1 MRSSPVLRAPSCRTR
16 TSRPRAG
23 TLWWLA
29 PNSFPA
35 GRPDGTRTPARN
47 SATSWRARCSSSWTA
62 SLRGRSRRARC
73 SSSRPAWSTTA
84 RTSER
89 ARPSCSRPT
98 SSRKASRSRQRSSD
112 PQGPRGGVRHAHADF
127 VRLTRGKRMAA
138 LAPDPVAFRTLE
150 HAGWQG
156 VARHY
161 DDAFG
166 SLTRQAVD
174 PLLDSA
180 QVRSGAR
187 TLDVASGPGYAAAA
201 AAARGARVA
210 ALDFS
215 SVMVELARS
224 QNPDMEFREGD
235 AEALP
240 FPEGSFDAVVMNFGM
255 LHLAQPER
263 AVAEAFRV
271 LDAGGRYA
279 FTVWAKPEEAVGFG
293 IILDAIRKHG
303 NPDVPLPPGPPFFR
317 FSDASACDNVLKVA
331 GFRNVDVRKVP
342 QVWRFSASGLLF
354 EAFLAGSVRTRALL
368 HAQSALALNA
378 IRDAVGRVAGQYEN
392 HGTGEIPMPAVLAAA
407 QKPLPPGL
415 RGKS

>member
-16 TSRPRAG
+16 TSRPRGG
-23 TLWWLA
+23 TRWWLA
-29 PNSFPA
+29 RNSFPA

-47 SATSWRARCSSSWTA
+47 SATSWTARCSSSWTA
-62 SLRGRSRRARC
+62 SRRGRSRRARC

-89 ARPSCSRPT
+89 ARQSCSRPT

-112 PQGPRGGVRHAHADF
+112 PQEPRGGVCRAHADF
-127 VRLTRGKRMAA
+127 VRAGARARRAPRLRRGKQMAA

-150 HAGWQG
+150 HAGWQAA
-156 VARHY
+156 ARYY

-180 QVRSGAR
+180 RVRSGAR
-187 TLDVASGPGYAAAA
+187 TRD
-201 AAARGARVA
+201 
-210 ALDFS
+210 
-215 SVMVELARS
+215 
-224 QNPDMEFREGD
+224 
-235 AEALP
+235 
-240 FPEGSFDAVVMNFGM
+240 
-255 LHLAQPER
+255 
-263 AVAEAFRV
+263 VAEAFRV

-368 HAQSALALNA
+368 HAQSAPALNA

-392 HGTGEIPMPAVLAAA
+392 HGTVEIPMPAVLAAA
-407 QKPLPPGL
+407 QKP
-415 RGKS
+415 

>member
-1 MRSSPVLRAPSCRTR
+1 MRSSPALRAPSCRTR
-16 TSRPRAG
+16 TSPPKAG
-23 TLWWLA
+23 TRWWPAL
-29 PNSFPA
+29 NSFPA
-35 GRPDGTRTPARN
+35 GRPDGTRIPARN
-47 SATSWRARCSSSWTA
+47 SATSWRVRCSSWWTA
-62 SLRGRSRRARC
+62 SRRRRSRRARC
-73 SSSRPAWSTTA
+73 SSSPPARSTTA
-84 RTSER
+84 RTSAK
-89 ARPSCSRPT
+89 ARQSCSRPT

-263 AVAEAFRV
+263 AVAEAFRI
-271 LDAGGRYA
+271 LRAGGRYA

-317 FSDASACDNVLKVA
+317 FSDASECDKVLKVA

-354 EAFLAGSVRTRALL
+354 EAFLAGSVRTQALL
-368 HAQSALALNA
+368 HAQSAAALEA
-378 IRDAVGRVAGQYEN
+378 IRDAVGRVAGECEN
-392 HGTGEIPMPAVLAAA
+392 HGTVEIPMPAVLAAA
-407 QKPLPPGL
+407 GKP
-415 RGKS
+415 

>member
-1 MRSSPVLRAPSCRTR
+1 MRSSPVSRAPSCRTR

-23 TLWWLA
+23 TRWWLA
-29 PNSFPA
+29 RNSFPA
-35 GRPDGTRTPARN
+35 GRADGTRTPARN
-47 SATSWRARCSSSWTA
+47 SATSWRGRCSSSWTA
-62 SLRGRSRRARC
+62 SRRGRSRRARC
-73 SSSRPAWSTTA
+73 SSSRPGWSTTA

-89 ARPSCSRPT
+89 ARRSCSRPT

-112 PQGPRGGVRHAHADF
+112 PQEPRGGVRRAHADF
-127 VRLTRGKRMAA
+127 VRLMRGKQMAA
-138 LAPDPVAFRTLE
+138 LAPDPVAPRPLD

-156 VARHY
+156 APRHY
-161 DDAFG
+161 DAAFG

-180 QVRSGAR
+180 QARSGAR
-187 TLDVASGPGYAAAA
+187 TLDVASGPGYAATA

-215 SVMVELARS
+215 SAMVELARS
-224 QNPDMEFREGD
+224 QNPELEFREGD

-271 LDAGGRYA
+271 LDAGGKYA

-303 NPDVPLPPGPPFFR
+303 NPDVPLPPGPPVFR

-368 HAQSALALNA
+368 HAQSAPALTA

-392 HGTGEIPMPAVLAAA
+392 HGTVEIPMPAVLAAA
-407 QKPLPPGL
+407 QKP
-415 RGKS
+415 

>member
-1 MRSSPVLRAPSCRTR
+1 MTRREPV
-16 TSRPRAG
+16 
-23 TLWWLA
+23 
-29 PNSFPA
+29 
-35 GRPDGTRTPARN
+35 
-47 SATSWRARCSSSWTA
+47 
-62 SLRGRSRRARC
+62 
-73 SSSRPAWSTTA
+73 
-84 RTSER
+84 
-89 ARPSCSRPT
+89 
-98 SSRKASRSRQRSSD
+98 
-112 PQGPRGGVRHAHADF
+112 
-127 VRLTRGKRMAA
+127 AA
-138 LAPDPVAFRTLE
+138 LAPDPVAFRALE

-156 VARHY
+156 AARHY

-174 PLLDSA
+174 PLLDA
-180 QVRSGAR
+180 AEVRSGAR
-187 TLDVASGPGYAAAA
+187 TLDVASGPGYAAAS

-215 SVMVELARS
+215 PAMVELARS
-224 QNPDMEFREGD
+224 QNPEIEFREGD

-240 FPEGSFDAVVMNFGM
+240 FAEASFDAVVMNFGM

-271 LDAGGRYA
+271 LRAGGRFA

-317 FSDASACDNVLKVA
+317 FSDASECDKVLKIA

-354 EAFLAGSVRTRALL
+354 EAFRTGSVRTQALL
-368 HAQSALALNA
+368 RAQSATALAA
-378 IRDAVGRVAGQYEN
+378 IRDAVGRVAGEYEN
-392 HGTGEIPMPAVLAAA
+392 HGTVEIPMPAVLATAL
-407 QKPLPPGL
+407 KP
-415 RGKS
+415 